1 VVDEEGEEG
10 YGNEE
15 KLDPGREKRE
25 RVSWGGVRSEG
36 SIHRKVSWLES

>member
-25 RVSWGGVRSEG
+25 GELGMR
-36 SIHRKVSWLES
+36 